1 MQFYRNYKR
10 PKAIGFDLDDTL
22 YDNRPVLISAENAL
36 HQFLIT
42 NFPETASLTINDW
55 TNIRSQLIQRQPE
68 LKHDVSLA
76 RLHALKIGLQASGY
90 QCEESTLGSQQALTH
105 FLQWRNK
112 IDIKPE
118 VHRLLKDLSKQ
129 FTLFAISNGNADI
142 KQLGLDEVFTF
153 ALKPSLT
160 IPMKPAADLF
170 QLAQQKLQLSG
181 QEILYVGDHPV
192 SDVAGSNNMKWQSA
206 WFNPRKVKLDH
217 YKKPLQLPT
226 FELSA
231 ITNLN
236 MLLKY

>member
-22 YDNRPVLISAENAL
+22 YDNRPVLITAEKAL
-36 HQFLIT
+36 HKFLIT
-42 NFPETASLTINDW
+42 SFPNTASLTINDW
-55 TNIRSQLIQRQPE
+55 TNIRSQLVQRQPA

-90 QCEESTLGSQQALTH
+90 QDEESTLGSKQALTH
-105 FLQWRNK
+105 FLKWRNK
-112 IDIKPE
+112 IDITPD
-118 VHRLLKDLSKQ
+118 VYRLLKDLSKQ
-129 FTLFAISNGNADI
+129 FTLFVISNGNADI
-142 KQLGLDEVFTF
+142 KQLGLDEVFSF

-170 QLAQQKLQLSG
+170 QQAQYQLQLSDRD
-181 QEILYVGDHPV
+181 ILYVGDHPV
-192 SDVAGSNNMKWQSA
+192 SDIVGSNNMKWQSA

-226 FELSA
+226 FELSS
-231 ITNLN
+231 ITELN
-236 MLLKY
+236 QLLK